1 MNKTLRSLAAAAL
14 AVAGLLAVITLP
26 AGAASKSMR
35 PTTCYGLS
43 ATTDKVV
50 TKHVAPRK
58 SGSREIAGRCPSGY
72 SIRKP
77 DIQGTNNA
85 GDPDLTVPGA
95 VELQI
100 NGSSFDAPEVG
111 ATTSGSTAYSAG
123 GDVTF
128 SSYAAAGSGTGRT
141 AITSNPATVNI
152 GFSDQPMTPT
162 AGTLPTGAT
171 ESNYAQIPYLLGGA
185 VVGYN
190 LGAGFDNLKLTAAE
204 IAAIYNGT
212 ITTWSNSQIV
222 ATNGGTSTALGK
234 ALSNL
239 ATNNEPRNTIK
250 VFYRAA
256 SSGTTYAFTNYLNV
270 AGSSGI
276 AASGNVMEG
285 TGNKWAA
292 TNIGSSANNAAMAQ
306 NIVNTLGAIGY
317 VEYSYVLIPGND
329 QIQVASMQDKNGQ
342 WLQPTLANIAAAA
355 TAAGSSI
362 TPDSFSIV
370 YEPGNNVWPFAT
382 YSWAIVAK
390 SQPSET
396 TGEAVVKYLD
406 WETHYAQVA
415 LATGE
420 GYVPLPASVQAYARA
435 QLETVTYSGTVL
447 LNQKS

>member
-14 AVAGLLAVITLP
+14 AVAGLLAVISLP
-26 AGAASKSMR
+26 AGAASMKS
-35 PTTCYGLS
+35 TTCYGLS
-43 ATTDKVV
+43 AKTDQVV

-58 SGSREIAGRCPSGY
+58 AGKREIAGRCPSGY
-72 SIRKP
+72 STHKP
-77 DIQGTNNA
+77 DLQGTNNP
-85 GDPDLTVPGA
+85 GDTDLTVPGA

-100 NGSSFDAPEVG
+100 NGSSFDAPEIG

-123 GDVTF
+123 GQVTF

-141 AITSNPATVNI
+141 AITSNPPTVNI
-152 GFSDQPMTPT
+152 GFSDQPMTAT
-162 AGTLPTGAT
+162 AGTLPTGVT
-171 ESNYAQIPYLLGGA
+171 ESNYAQVPYILGGA

-190 LGAGFDNLKLTAAE
+190 LGAGFNNNVKLTAAE

-222 ATNGGTSTALGK
+222 ATNGGATSTVGK

-239 ATNNEPRNTIK
+239 ATNDESRNTIK
-250 VFYRAA
+250 VFYRSA
-256 SSGTTYAFTNYLNV
+256 SSGTTYAFTDFLNK
-270 AGSSGI
+270 AGDSGI
-276 AASGNVMEG
+276 TASGNVMEG

-292 TNIGSSANNAAMAQ
+292 TNISGAANNAAMAQ
-306 NIVNTLGAIGY
+306 GIVNTLGSIGY

-329 QIQVASMQDKNGQ
+329 AIEVAQLQDKNGA
-342 WLQPTLANIAAAA
+342 WLNPSLANISNAA

-370 YEPGNNVWPFAT
+370 DEPGTNVWPLAT

-390 SQPSET
+390 AQASET

-415 LATGE
+415 DAE
-420 GYVPLPASVQAYARA
+420 NNGYVPLPAAVQAYARA
-435 QLETVTYSGTVL
+435 QLETVTYNGTVL

>member
-1 MNKTLRSLAAAAL
+1 MTCYELSPKTDKLVTRHVPARKVHGRVLAA
-14 AVAGLLAVITLP
+14 
-26 AGAASKSMR
+26 
-35 PTTCYGLS
+35 
-43 ATTDKVV
+43 
-50 TKHVAPRK
+50 
-58 SGSREIAGRCPSGY
+58 RCPSGY
-72 SIRKP
+72 SSHKP
-77 DIQGTNNA
+77 DLQGTGNP
-85 GDPDLTVPGA
+85 GDIDQKVPGA

-141 AITSNPATVNI
+141 AITSNPPTVNI

-162 AGTLPTGAT
+162 AGTLPAGAT
-171 ESNYAQIPYLLGGA
+171 EANYAQVPYILGGA

-190 LGAGFDNLKLTAAE
+190 LGAGLDNLKLTAAE

-222 ATNGGTSTALGK
+222 ATNGGASTPIGK
-234 ALSNL
+234 ALTNL
-239 ATNNEPRNTIK
+239 GTNNEPRNTIK
-250 VFYRAA
+250 VFYRSA
-256 SSGTTYAFTNYLNV
+256 SSGTTYAFTDFLNR

-276 AASGNVMEG
+276 TASGNVMEG
-285 TGNKWAA
+285 SGNKWAA
-292 TNIGSSANNAAMAQ
+292 TNISGAANNAAMAQ
-306 NIVNTLGAIGY
+306 GIVNTLGSIGY

-329 QIQVASMQDKNGQ
+329 AIQVAQLQDKNGA
-342 WLQPTLANIAAAA
+342 WLSPSLANIANAA

-370 YEPGNNVWPFAT
+370 DEPGTNVWPLAT

-390 SQPSET
+390 TQTSET

-406 WETHYAQVA
+406 WETHYAQVVD
-415 LATGE
+415 ATAN
-420 GYVPLPASVQAYARA
+420 GYVPLPAAVAAYARA
-435 QLETVTYSGTVL
+435 QLETVTYNGTVL
-447 LNQKS
+447 LNQSS